1 MEEFVSEHFGSYA
14 GYAQLYLY
22 HFWRHHP
29 FDFLKLSF
37 RKLVELEIFRVNFF
51 LEVTGW
57 DAVIMVHL

>member
-1 MEEFVSEHFGSYA
+1 MQAMRSSIFTISGVIT
-14 GYAQLYLY
+14 
-22 HFWRHHP
+22 P